1 MSNDRKTVLIQ
12 IVASLM
18 IAAFSLFGAAR
29 IAASP
34 NLYAQTNEYLD
45 EKKVAVLELAGAAA
59 ASSLAVSALP
69 DDLGTPIANELAD
82 LSGYFLLIV
91 SAIVFEKY
99 LYGIAGMVT
108 FRYLIPIACALY
120 ILCVLLGNN
129 SFRKAAKKLF
139 VFALAAF
146 LIVPASVK
154 ISCIIEEKYDCSA
167 EQTVASVAQ
176 DAAEITEEDSQ
187 TQQDTSGESGGKTW
201 WSGIADALSD
211 TAEKLKNGVTETV
224 SSVKEK
230 LNTLLSKFI
239 DAVAI
244 MIVTSCVIPIAVLLV
259 LIWLLKLIFS
269 LDWDIKGN
277 TESFIARQRK
287 RHEKRK
293 ETTVE

>member
-1 MSNDRKTVLIQ
+1 MSREKKTVLIQ
-12 IVASLM
+12 IAAALL

-34 NLYAQTNEYLD
+34 NLYAKTNEYLD

-59 ASSLAVSALP
+59 TASLAVSALP

-99 LYGIAGMVT
+99 LYGIAGAVV
-108 FRYLIPIACALY
+108 FQYLIPIACALY

-139 VFALAAF
+139 AFALAVF

-154 ISCIIEEKYDCSA
+154 ISCIIEEKYNCSA
-167 EQTVASVAQ
+167 SETVASVAQ
-176 DAAEITEEDSQ
+176 DAAEIAEDDTQQETGGQTEE
-187 TQQDTSGESGGKTW
+187 KTW
-201 WSGIADALSD
+201 WSGIADALSN
-211 TAEKLKNGVTETV
+211 TAEKLKNSVTETA

-239 DAVAI
+239 DAVAV
-244 MIVTSCVIPIAVLLV
+244 MIVTSCIIPIAVLLV
-259 LIWLLKLIFS
+259 LMWLLKLIFS
-269 LDWDIKGN
+269 LDWDIKGD
-277 TESFIARQRK
+277 TEGLIARQR
-287 RHEKRK
+287 EKREK
-293 ETTVE
+293 REEKTAE

>member
-1 MSNDRKTVLIQ
+1 MSHDRKTVLIK

-18 IAAFSLFGAAR
+18 IAVFSLFGAAR

-34 NLYAQTNEYLD
+34 NLYAETNQYLD

-59 ASSLAVSALP
+59 TASLAVSALP

-99 LYGIAGMVT
+99 LYGIAGAVT
-108 FRYLIPIACALY
+108 FQYLIPIACGLYVLYAL
-120 ILCVLLGNN
+120 LANN

-139 VFALAAF
+139 VFALAVF

-154 ISCIIEEKYDCSA
+154 ISCIIEEKYNCSA
-167 EQTVASVAQ
+167 KETVSSVAQ
-176 DAAEITEEDSQ
+176 DAAEIAEEDTQ
-187 TQQDTSGESGGKTW
+187 TQQDANEKAEEKTW

-211 TAEKLKNGVTETV
+211 TAEKLKDSVTETA

-239 DAVAI
+239 DAVAV
-244 MIVTSCVIPIAVLLV
+244 MIVTSCVIPIAVLAV

-269 LDWDIKGN
+269 LDWNIRGD
-277 TESFIARQRK
+277 TEDFVAKQRE
-287 RHEKRK
+287 RWDKRK
-293 ETTVE
+293 EKTGV